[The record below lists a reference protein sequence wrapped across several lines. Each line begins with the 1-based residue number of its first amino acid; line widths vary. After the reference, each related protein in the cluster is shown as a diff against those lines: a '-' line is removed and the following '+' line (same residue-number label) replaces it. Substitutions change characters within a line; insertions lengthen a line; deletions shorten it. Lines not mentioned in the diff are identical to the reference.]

1 MGEGFFANVKKII
14 SKQTNQEIILKELK
28 LSAINNENPPLN
40 LETDFKS
47 DEQLNSLA
55 HGDFLIN
62 YAELNAAHK
71 SFLKEAQV
79 LRNLNHPNVIKFM
92 GIMFTKEKHLNL
104 ILEYISGG
112 TLKDIIHN
120 ISNVLPWKLRVGYAK
135 DISNK
140 LLHRVFIINC

>member
-71 SFLKEAQV
+71 SFLKEA
-79 LRNLNHPNVIKFM
+79 
-92 GIMFTKEKHLNL
+92 
-104 ILEYISGG
+104 
-112 TLKDIIHN
+112 
-120 ISNVLPWKLRVGYAK
+120 
-135 DISNK
+135 
-140 LLHRVFIINC
+140 